1 MAEATDGDPIKELET
16 KLDATHMDP
25 EGSFEAKYDKKDE
38 VARGAYGVVYT
49 AHPKSD
55 PKKSYAVKVV
65 DKSKM
70 KKQKDIDAV
79 FKEASFLKELRTLP
93 NVIPFVDFFAEDQY
107 LYVVLSYA
115 RGGDLF
121 RRLTERRKFTE
132 KDARDIAL
140 VLFETLNVMHNKHK
154 IVHRDLKP
162 ENLLLES
169 RRGEKIFLADFGF
182 ANRVPEEGLKTRCG
196 TPAFVAP
203 EILLGRAY
211 HQPVDMWSIGCIL
224 FFMLG
229 GYPPFHMKEE
239 KNLKFMFRKIRAG
252 DFAFHESQ
260 WKSVSP
266 AAKRLIARLLVVNPH
281 HRCTAETALDSE
293 WIKANAD
300 VLAMNNLSA
309 SLTSLKKMTGRT
321 SWRGAISAVK
331 FAKTAGFW
339 NSENV
344 TFSRQNKVDDN
355 MVNEVMSSGK
365 LKFDDKYKVTRKIRK
380 GSCATV
386 YECTHNNSGEKFAV
400 KIIKRSKLQ
409 KTGDEFILNE
419 VAIMQSLSPYGDH
432 IVQLLD
438 FYEEEEFFYLVMDF
452 MGGGD
457 VFDRVLEIGKYSESD
472 ARKLTTSL
480 LKGVHCMHISGVAH
494 RDLKPQNLLLDSKE
508 NDTEVKII
516 DFGFSRRVHT
526 PQSLTSRCGTPHYV
540 APEILKNIPHDES
553 SDMWSVGVIVFL
565 VLVGYLPIMKETQS
579 ELFQEIRT
587 GNWKFQEEDWEH
599 ISKDARNFVSKCLN
613 VDPEQRWTVEE
624 ALESPWIH
632 ADADDSSI
640 ASAISTSMETLRQRR
655 SSLRMHTTTVIWEED
670 ETGDNPVNK
679 PMNSHDSVIIEEEEE
694 EGAEE

>member
-1 MAEATDGDPIKELET
+1 MAEAADGDTITDIET
-16 KLDATHMDP
+16 TLDVTHLDA
-25 EGSFEAKYDKKDE
+25 EGTFESKYDKKDE
-38 VARGAYGVVYT
+38 IARGAYGVVYT
-49 AHPKSD
+49 AHPKDD
-55 PKKSYAVKVV
+55 PQKYYAVKVV

-79 FKEASFLKELRTLP
+79 FREAGFLKELRLLP
-93 NVIPFVDFFAEDQY
+93 NVIPFIDFFAEEQF

-132 KDARDIAL
+132 KDARDIGL
-140 VLFETLNVMHNKHK
+140 VLFQTLNVMHNKHK

-169 RRGEKIFLADFGF
+169 RRSDTVYLADFGF
-182 ANRVPEEGLKTRCG
+182 ANKVPEHGLKTRCG

-266 AAKRLIARLLVVNPH
+266 AAKRLIARLLVVNPD
-281 HRCTAETALDSE
+281 HRCTAEKALESE
-293 WIKANAD
+293 WIKLNAD
-300 VLAMNNLSA
+300 DLAMNNLSA

-344 TFSRQNKVDDN
+344 TFSRQAKVDDD
-355 MVNEVMSSGK
+355 MVDEVMNTPSK
-365 LKFDDKYKVTRKIRK
+365 LTFDEKYKVKRKIRK

-386 YECTHNNSGEKFAV
+386 YECLHKGTGEKFAV

-419 VAIMQSLSPYGDH
+419 VAIMQSLSPYGEH

-480 LKGVHCMHISGVAH
+480 LKGVHCMHTSEVAH
-494 RDLKPQNLLLDSKE
+494 RDLKPQNLLLSSKE
-508 NDTEVKII
+508 NHTEVKII

-553 SDMWSVGVIVFL
+553 SDIWSVGVIVFL
-565 VLVGYLPIMKETQS
+565 ILVGYLPIMKETQS

-599 ISKDARNFVSKCLN
+599 ISQEAKDFVSKCLN

-624 ALESPWIH
+624 ALESPWIN
-632 ADADDSSI
+632 ADADDQSI
-640 ASAISTSMETLRQRR
+640 ASAISTSMQTLRQRR
-655 SSLRMHTTTVIWEED
+655 SALRMHTTPVIWED
-670 ETGDNPVNK
+670 EEGGDNPINSV
-679 PMNSHDSVIIEEEEE
+679 MNAHDSDIEEEDEDAEE
-694 EGAEE
+694 E

>member
-1 MAEATDGDPIKELET
+1 MAETADSSDAINDIAT
-16 KLDATHMDP
+16 KLDVTHLDA
-25 EGSFEAKYDKKDE
+25 EGTFESKYDKKDE
-38 VARGAYGVVYT
+38 VARGAYGVVFT
-49 AHPKSD
+49 AHPKDD
-55 PKKSYAVKVV
+55 PQKYYAVKVV
-65 DKSKM
+65 DKTKM

-79 FKEASFLKELRTLP
+79 YREAGFLKELRLLP
-93 NVIPFVDFFAEDQY
+93 NVIPFIDFFAEEQY

-121 RRLTERRKFTE
+121 RRLTEKRKFTE
-132 KDARDIAL
+132 KDARDIGL
-140 VLFETLNVMHNKHK
+140 VLFDTLNHMHNKHK

-169 RRGEKIFLADFGF
+169 RRSDTVYLADFGF
-182 ANRVPEEGLKTRCG
+182 ANKVPEHGLKTRCG

-203 EILLGRAY
+203 EILLGRPY
-211 HQPVDMWSIGCIL
+211 HQPVDMWSVGCIL

-229 GYPPFHMKEE
+229 GCKFHQSLNLQQGTSVECPLTPLSSLLSSPFQCSDPPFHMKEE

-266 AAKRLIARLLVVNPH
+266 AAKRLIARLLVVNPD
-281 HRCTAETALDSE
+281 HRCSAEKAMESE
-293 WIKANAD
+293 WIKLNAD
-300 VLAMNNLSA
+300 DLAMNNLSA

-331 FAKTAGFW
+331 FAKSAGFW

-344 TFSRQNKVDDN
+344 TFSRQAKVDDD
-355 MVNEVMSSGK
+355 MVNEVINTPSK
-365 LKFDDKYKVTRKIRK
+365 LKFDEKYKVKRKIRK

-386 YECTHNNSGEKFAV
+386 YECLHKGTGEKFAV

-419 VAIMQSLSPYGDH
+419 VAIMQSLSPYGEH

-480 LKGVHCMHISGVAH
+480 LKGVHCMHTSGVAH
-494 RDLKPQNLLLDSKE
+494 RDLKPQNILLS
-508 NDTEVKII
+508 V
-516 DFGFSRRVHT
+516 
-526 PQSLTSRCGTPHYV
+526 SLG
-540 APEILKNIPHDES
+540 
-553 SDMWSVGVIVFL
+553 
-565 VLVGYLPIMKETQS
+565 
-579 ELFQEIRT
+579 
-587 GNWKFQEEDWEH
+587 
-599 ISKDARNFVSKCLN
+599 
-613 VDPEQRWTVEE
+613 
-624 ALESPWIH
+624 
-632 ADADDSSI
+632 I
-640 ASAISTSMETLRQRR
+640 ASFECNL
-655 SSLRMHTTTVIWEED
+655 
-670 ETGDNPVNK
+670 
-679 PMNSHDSVIIEEEEE
+679 
-694 EGAEE
+694 